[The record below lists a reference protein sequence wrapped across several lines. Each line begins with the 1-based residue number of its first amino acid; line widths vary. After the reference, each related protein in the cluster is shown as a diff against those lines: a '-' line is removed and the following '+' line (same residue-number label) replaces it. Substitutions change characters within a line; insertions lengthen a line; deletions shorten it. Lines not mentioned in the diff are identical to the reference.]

1 MKEKDKVLIIK
12 PFWGVDKKYIGTLGI
27 LVQKPTKITLGVV
40 LIDEGNKNI
49 YIEVNGC
56 VPVSSLLKELF

>member
-40 LIDEGNKNI
+40 LVDEGNKNI
-49 YIEVNGC
+49 YIEENGC